1 MNKRDRIGH
10 YIEQS
15 TQLKGSKAEQKESY
29 TCYIP
34 KPLPPN
40 PPIQL
45 EKFYPLL
52 EQATVSLGELNGI
65 KTLLPNPELYLSFFG
80 KKEAVL
86 SSQIEGTQSSLSDF
100 LQFDPN
106 TKAPKVN
113 DNREI
118 ANYISAMNYGLKE
131 IHRLPLSRRLICE
144 IHKKLLSHARGSE
157 KRPGEFRTSQNWIG
171 GTRPGNAIFVPPPP
185 QELSACFG
193 DFEKFLN
200 DKKILLPSL
209 IKVAIAHV
217 QFEIIHPFLD
227 GNGRLGRL
235 LITFMLCIDKLLKD
249 PLLYLSLYFKK
260 HRDTYY
266 SLLQK
271 VQKEGDWEA
280 WIEFFLEGV
289 CDTSK
294 QACQTARNIVTLF
307 DRDAEKIRYQQKDT
321 VGVLKTYELLK
332 KHPVSNTKTIVQKTG
347 VSLQTV
353 LRSLKSLKE
362 LGLVEELKARQRNK
376 IFTYKEYLSL
386 LNEGTELNF

>member
-1 MNKRDRIGH
+1 MNKKDRIGH

-34 KPLPPN
+34 KPLPPH

-100 LQFDPN
+100 LHFDPN

-131 IHRLPLSRRLICE
+131 IHRLPLSRRLLCE

-171 GTRPGNAIFVPPPP
+171 GTRPGNASLCPSP
-185 QELSACFG
+185 SAGAFG
-193 DFEKFLN
+193 
-200 DKKILLPSL
+200 
-209 IKVAIAHV
+209 
-217 QFEIIHPFLD
+217 
-227 GNGRLGRL
+227 
-235 LITFMLCIDKLLKD
+235 
-249 PLLYLSLYFKK
+249 
-260 HRDTYY
+260 
-266 SLLQK
+266 
-271 VQKEGDWEA
+271 
-280 WIEFFLEGV
+280 
-289 CDTSK
+289 
-294 QACQTARNIVTLF
+294 LF
-307 DRDAEKIRYQQKDT
+307 WR
-321 VGVLKTYELLK
+321 
-332 KHPVSNTKTIVQKTG
+332 
-347 VSLQTV
+347 
-353 LRSLKSLKE
+353 
-362 LGLVEELKARQRNK
+362 
-376 IFTYKEYLSL
+376 F
-386 LNEGTELNF
+386 